1 MKLSL
6 ICSINHPKC
15 VVIRILCF
23 FFKDL
28 GSLFLLQFK
37 GKVISNVLKGKY
49 FLKSIIIYFSVFSV
63 VVLRSGVEIECNIF
77 GDFYTASQFT
87 AIYQIA
93 KV

>member
-1 MKLSL
+1 M
-6 ICSINHPKC
+6 CSYQNIMF
-15 VVIRILCF
+15 L
-23 FFKDL
+23 FKDV

-49 FLKSIIIYFSVFSV
+49 FLESIIIYFSVFSV
-63 VVLRSGVEIECNIF
+63 AVLRFGVEIECNIF